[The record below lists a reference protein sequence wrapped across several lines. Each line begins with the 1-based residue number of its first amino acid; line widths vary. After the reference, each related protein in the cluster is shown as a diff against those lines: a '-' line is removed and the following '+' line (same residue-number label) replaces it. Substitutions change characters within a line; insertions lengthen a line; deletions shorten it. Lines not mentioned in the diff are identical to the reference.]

1 MSDFFRPTLSEF
13 LKQAISKK
21 RDLEQKEAIIKES
34 YDKLMNSIKEN
45 YASFARQMIPYFE
58 EILKLL
64 NKEDIFI
71 RIDDASYQYRI
82 EYSNNRLKVELD
94 LEPSQ
99 LFSSQLFSIDIS
111 KDEKWAHNSLT
122 NPDIDGHLKNFN
134 SNITSPIFK
143 SNITK
148 KLLEEIV

>member
-1 MSDFFRPTLSEF
+1 VSDFFRPTLSEF

-34 YDKLMNSIKEN
+34 HDKLMNSIKEN

-64 NKEDIFI
+64 NKEYIFI

-82 EYSNNRLKVELD
+82 KYSNNRLKVELD
-94 LEPSQ
+94 LGT
-99 LFSSQLFSIDIS
+99 SQLFSIDIS
-111 KDEKWAHNSLT
+111 KDEEWAHNSFT

-134 SNITSPIFK
+134 LNITNPVFK